1 MKIRNIETAT
11 ETSNSDENNFTRT
24 PMSVYTW
31 RSGVNSFSDVVIGL
45 SRPDALRIYQDER
58 GNDLRNII
66 EVDILL
72 NCRSRLNSGRMSTVS
87 NNPLKYI
94 NLNSY

>member
-1 MKIRNIETAT
+1 MPNYQFYTREGIDGIKPQLSDLT
-11 ETSNSDENNFTRT
+11 EIGDL
-24 PMSVYTW
+24 
-31 RSGVNSFSDVVIGL
+31 NSFSDVVIGL

-66 EVDILL
+66 EVDILQ
-72 NCRSRLNSGRMSTVS
+72 NCRGRLNSGRMSTVS